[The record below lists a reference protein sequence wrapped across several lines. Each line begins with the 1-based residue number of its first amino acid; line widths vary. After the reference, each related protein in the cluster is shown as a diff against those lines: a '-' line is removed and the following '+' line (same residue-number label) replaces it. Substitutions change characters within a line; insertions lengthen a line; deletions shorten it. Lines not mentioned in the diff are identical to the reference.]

1 MTAERSKRWQN
12 LGIIVV
18 TAVIALIMIWA
29 NTYQRMREEYIQG
42 EELFAQGEYLK
53 AVTAY
58 ETAIHA
64 YVPWSGK
71 IRRSAERLWEIGNL
85 YEEQGEVELALIAYR
100 SLRSSFYAVRSF
112 YQPYPE
118 WIQRTS
124 PKIQAL
130 MGEQERL
137 LQAPSRK
144 VMAAPR
150 EPVGPEAPA
159 SNEP

>member
-1 MTAERSKRWQN
+1 MTAERKGRWQN
-12 LGIIVV
+12 LTIIVV
-18 TAVIALIMIWA
+18 TAVIALAMIWA

-42 EELFAQGEYLK
+42 EEFFAQGEYLK

-71 IRRSAERLWEIGNL
+71 IRHSAERLWEIGNL

-118 WIQRTS
+118 WIHRTT
-124 PKIQAL
+124 PKIKAL

-137 LQAPSRK
+137 LQVQSQEVQVAPK
-144 VMAAPR
+144 
-150 EPVGPEAPA
+150 EPVGPGVPA